1 MKSKYAALPIF
12 LAFLTMGFGDA
23 VGPFVGL
30 ARERFQLSNF
40 MAQLVPFVGF
50 LMFEPLGLNEIW
62 QRTRQRFAL
71 WPFRT

>member
-1 MKSKYAALPIF
+1 VRTIVFGALI
-12 LAFLTMGFGDA
+12 
-23 VGPFVGL
+23 
-30 ARERFQLSNF
+30 
-40 MAQLVPFVGF
+40 VGF